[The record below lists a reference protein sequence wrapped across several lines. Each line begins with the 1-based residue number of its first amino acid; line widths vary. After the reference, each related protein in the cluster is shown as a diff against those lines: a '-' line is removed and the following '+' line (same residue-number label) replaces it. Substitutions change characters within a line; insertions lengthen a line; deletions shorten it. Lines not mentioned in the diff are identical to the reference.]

1 VAILRERDAR
11 VGCLAVPITMLAGF
25 VVGILGA
32 AAVGAGARVST
43 ITGGVLAL
51 VGLVIAAAILV
62 RSGP

>member
-43 ITGGVLAL
+43 IIGGVLAL
-51 VGLVIAAAILV
+51 VGLVVAAAILL
-62 RSGP
+62 RSKP

>member
-25 VVGILGA
+25 VIGILGA
-32 AAVGAGARVST
+32 AAVGAGARTST
-43 ITGGVLAL
+43 LTGGVLAM